1 MKQQQNIK
9 SWVWQIENSIVSLEE
24 LKQKCNVNI
33 DVNLTDVIKKYR
45 FAVTPYYLS
54 LADPNDADDPI
65 LKQVIPSALELSNKL
80 AVDED
85 PLQEERDSLVP
96 GLIRRYPDRALL
108 VLSNTC
114 AVYCRHCTRKR
125 IFENR
130 ERRCSYVE
138 IDAILSH
145 LQKNED
151 IKEVIISGGDPLI
164 LPTKYIRN
172 ILKKLEAIEHIEV
185 IRIGSRTPVVLPQRF
200 DDELIDVFSAS
211 RCLWLNTQFNH
222 QNEITEEAAHA
233 CDRIIRAGVP
243 IHNQTVLLKG
253 VNDSPDIIK
262 KLCRKLLSIKVK
274 PYYLFQCDQVK
285 GTEHFWTSVWTG
297 MEIMEHM
304 RCHVSGLAV
313 PTYAVDIP
321 GGAGKVVINP
331 NYILSIS
338 PEKILLRNYK
348 GILVSYRNPM
358 GNSSFSTVPS
368 LTTIDPAPFSHAV
381 SQSNNKTE

>member
-1 MKQQQNIK
+1 MKQQQYIK
-9 SWVWQIENSIVSLEE
+9 SWAWQIENSIVSLEE
-24 LKQKCNVNI
+24 LKKKCVV
-33 DVNLTDVIKKYR
+33 DVGDGITEVIKKYR

-54 LADPNDADDPI
+54 LADLSNHNDPI
-65 LKQVIPSALELSNKL
+65 LKQVVPSVLELSNKL

-85 PLQEERDSLVP
+85 PLREERDSPVP
-96 GLIRRYPDRALL
+96 GLIRRYPDRAVL
-108 VLSNTC
+108 VLNNTC

-125 IFENR
+125 IFESG
-130 ERRCSYVE
+130 ERRCSSIE
-138 IDAILSH
+138 IDAILSY
-145 LQKNED
+145 LQKNDD
-151 IKEVIISGGDPLI
+151 IKEIIISGGDPLI
-164 LPTKYIRN
+164 LPTKYIRDV
-172 ILKKLEAIEHIEV
+172 IRKLEAIEHIEV

-200 DDELIDVFSAS
+200 DDELINVFSES

-222 QNEITEEAAHA
+222 PNEITEEAALA
-233 CDRIIRAGVP
+233 CEKIIRAGVP

-262 KLCRKLLSIKVK
+262 TLCRKLLSIKVK

-297 MEIMEHM
+297 MDIMEHM

-331 NYILSIS
+331 NYILSMS
-338 PEKILLRNYK
+338 PDKILLRNYK
-348 GILVSYRNPM
+348 GVLVSYRNPA
-358 GNSSFSTVPS
+358 GNSSFSKVPS
-368 LTTIDPAPFSHAV
+368 LTITDPAPFSHAV

>member
-1 MKQQQNIK
+1 MKQHEKSK
-9 SWVWQIENSIVSLEE
+9 SWVWQIKNSVVSLEE
-24 LKQKCNVNI
+24 LKQKCTVNI
-33 DVNLTDVIKKYR
+33 DRDLTEVIKKYR

-65 LKQVIPSALELSNKL
+65 LRQVIPSALELINKL

-85 PLQEERDSLVP
+85 PLQEERDSLAP
-96 GLIRRYPDRALL
+96 GLIKRYPDRALL
-108 VLSNTC
+108 VLTNKC

-130 ERRCSYVE
+130 EGQCSSAE
-138 IDAILSH
+138 IDTILSH
-145 LQKNED
+145 LRKNED
-151 IKEVIISGGDPLI
+151 IKEVIISGGDPLT

-172 ILKKLEAIEHIEV
+172 ILRKLEAIEHIEV

-200 DDELIDVFSAS
+200 DDELINVFSES

-222 QNEITEEAAHA
+222 PNEITEEAAQA

-253 VNDSPDIIK
+253 VNDLPDTIK
-262 KLCRKLLSIKVK
+262 TLCRKLLSIKVK

-297 MEIMEHM
+297 MDIMEHM

-331 NYILSIS
+331 SYILSIS

-348 GILVSYRNPM
+348 GVLVSYANPA
-358 GNSSFSTVPS
+358 GSSLFSPVPS

-381 SQSNNKTE
+381 SQANDKME